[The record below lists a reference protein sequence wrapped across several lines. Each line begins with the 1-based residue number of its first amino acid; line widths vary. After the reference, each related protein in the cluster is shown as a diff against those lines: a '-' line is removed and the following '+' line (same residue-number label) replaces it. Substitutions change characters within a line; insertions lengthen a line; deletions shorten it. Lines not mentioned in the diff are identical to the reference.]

1 MPAGAEEVF
10 SNPLAPPGEAIID
23 DRPQRLTNADFR
35 KLLMTPRAPPGTQKE
50 TVASTGTKTPGGTE
64 PPTQRRESKDD
75 ARAAE
80 RKKKKS
86 YYAKI
91 KKEEEEKMAEL
102 AEKYRD
108 RAKERREGKNPDY
121 QAEDPSQAG
130 MGGYRAVAPD
140 LKSGLDAA
148 ERRKQMIQE
157 SKFLGGDMEH
167 THLVKG
173 LDYALLQKVRSE
185 IQLKESEI
193 ILEMDRPGVEP
204 PKEKKP
210 APPPPVVVQEED
222 ELVFKTNQGRRIFN
236 SVFNTKPAEFN
247 DLFLTGRMAYAIDLD
262 DDMAESDIP
271 TTVIRSKA
279 DLQGIENMQATFT
292 TNDIVIQKL
301 TQILSY
307 LRTGRANK
315 KQKKKDKGKNESA
328 NRAAADDSIYGEIGE
343 YVPSV
348 GKANDREKDRGDRE
362 RDRHQ
367 GRDRDRDRER
377 GDRRDRD
384 KERGERDRDREKDR
398 RDRDRDRDRERERH
412 ERDREHDRERK
423 PRSYFS
429 RSAHEEVKNEL
440 RAAEER
446 LQAQWPTGADIKM
459 DKQASQLPQIAPQL
473 PQGQQQQQQP
483 QQPQQPIP
491 PQHGQQPSKPV
502 SSLLVGNDYYTECY
516 PGMAEMQDAI
526 DDSDDEAD
534 YTKMDMGNK
543 KGPVG
548 RWDFDTQEEYSDYM
562 NQREAMPKAAFQ
574 YGVKMA
580 DGRKTRRIGGNKEKD
595 RNAELNREWQQIQQ
609 ILKRRKDTD
618 GGGGPEKAAR
628 YDY

>member
-1 MPAGAEEVF
+1 MPPGGEEVF
-10 SNPLAPPGEAIID
+10 SNPLAPPGETVVD
-23 DRPQRLTNADFR
+23 ERPQRLTNADFR
-35 KLLMTPRAPPGTQKE
+35 KLLMTPRAPPGSQKE
-50 TVASTGTKTPGGTE
+50 TVSSTGTKASSTE
-64 PPTQRRESKDD
+64 PPTQRRENKDD
-75 ARAAE
+75 VRAAE

-185 IQLKESEI
+185 IQIKESEVLVEI
-193 ILEMDRPGVEP
+193 ERPISSDA

-210 APPPPVVVQEED
+210 PTTVVVPQQEED
-222 ELVFKTNQGRRIFN
+222 ELIFKTNTGRRIFS

-262 DDMAESDIP
+262 DEVAESDIP

-315 KQKKKDKGKNESA
+315 KQKKKDKGKNE
-328 NRAAADDSIYGEIGE
+328 AAGRTGADDSIYGEIGD

-348 GKANDREKDRGDRE
+348 GKASDRDKDRG
-362 RDRHQ
+362 
-367 GRDRDRDRER
+367 DRDRDRER
-377 GDRRDRD
+377 GRDRDRERDRRDRE
-384 KERGERDRDREKDR
+384 KERGDRDRDREKDR
-398 RDRDRDRDRERERH
+398 RERDRDRDRDRDRH
-412 ERDREHDRERK
+412 DRDRDHERERK

-429 RSAHEEVKNEL
+429 RSAHEEVKNEM

-446 LQAQWPTGADIKM
+446 LQTQWPTGADIKA
-459 DKQASQLPQIAPQL
+459 DKQISQVPQQSQQQL
-473 PQGQQQQQQP
+473 TQQQQPQGQQQLATQQQP
-483 QQPQQPIP
+483 PKQ
-491 PQHGQQPSKPV
+491 V
-502 SSLLVGNDYYTECY
+502 NSLLVGDDYYTECY

-609 ILKRRKDTD
+609 ILKRRKDND
-618 GGGGPEKAAR
+618 SGSGAPEKAPR